1 MHFLAIFSPNVL
13 LFILLSNYL
22 HTVKMWLSFSCLGRT
37 WKQKIDDLKS
47 QLSDAKV
54 DALVVSALDDLAC
67 ECINHLLFAVSSPVK
82 SNPILV
88 SANSVVET
96 SKISSLIH
104 ILCENGPDLC
114 LITISCTGNIP
125 KFISYNI
132 KIIMLSV
139 KYIFTWIFLT
149 QCRRFWPL
157 RYGHLAV
164 GFISKTSMIFL
175 SGTSGQNSCSYSI
188 STRFL

>member
-67 ECINHLLFAVSSPVK
+67 EYINKLLFAVSSPVK
-82 SNPILV
+82 SNPLLV
-88 SANSVVET
+88 SANSGET
-96 SKISSLIH
+96 SKISSLAH
-104 ILCENGPDLC
+104 ISCENSPDLC
-114 LITISCTGNIP
+114 LITISCTGSFP
-125 KFISYNI
+125 KFSSYNV
-132 KIIMLSV
+132 KIIMRSV
-139 KYIFTWIFLT
+139 MYIFIWIFLT
-149 QCRRFWPL
+149 QCRRFWML
-157 RYGHLAV
+157 SFGHLAE
-164 GFISKTSMIFL
+164 GLI
-175 SGTSGQNSCSYSI
+175 
-188 STRFL
+188 R